1 VSRGKQGILRAGIST
16 LRLESILYLAV
27 SYAAMALLPS
37 PANRLTVG
45 FLCAAYIGLVAVRYW
60 RGGKAGTGV
69 TGHDLAGVIY
79 VALGST
85 ALWVLPLPAGLLA
98 AGFLTLAYLGMTV
111 TRSRRAGKRGT
122 AAEVD
127 DRG

>member
-1 VSRGKQGILRAGIST
+1 MSRGKQGILRVGISA
-16 LRLESILYLAV
+16 LRLEGILYLAV

-37 PANRLTVG
+37 PANRLTAG

-60 RGGKAGTGV
+60 RAGKAGTDV

-98 AGFLTLAYLGMTV
+98 AGFLTLAYLGMAV